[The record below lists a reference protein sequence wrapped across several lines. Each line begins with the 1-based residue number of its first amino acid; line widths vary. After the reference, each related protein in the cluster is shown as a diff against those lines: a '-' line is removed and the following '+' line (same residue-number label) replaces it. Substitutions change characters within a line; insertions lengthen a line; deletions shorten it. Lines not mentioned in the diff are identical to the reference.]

1 MIASLKQTIGWIQTT
16 GWKFECF
23 FLVVLDAIMRTSLNS
38 FEVSSCSYSVLVS
51 SVGDVDGRWLAIEN
65 ICQVN
70 NRIYVWWY
78 DSNPWQELI
87 KMWVLFTVVK
97 ESKKS
102 LLCQLANCRRTYGLK
117 CILFK
122 KNVFSFPFFNLPL
135 VKHLIETDK
144 KTNIKR
150 ITPFWPWKRFH
161 TVYCFRVVRGE
172 KIEVYRRESQWLDM
186 VVSWKLET

>member
-1 MIASLKQTIGWIQTT
+1 MNTCSGYGSRPGWSGCQVAKQSGQHSIWTSVQWCCRCTVHTLYSCSVSESEKQPWCLKFNLQEGTDVCSKEEFYQVYLNLMQTIGWIQTT

-78 DSNPWQELI
+78 DSNPWLELI
-87 KMWVLFTVVK
+87 KMWVLFAVVK
-97 ESKKS
+97 ESHHLRSDFKQFTVS
-102 LLCQLANCRRTYGLK
+102 GSSEERR
-117 CILFK
+117 
-122 KNVFSFPFFNLPL
+122 
-135 VKHLIETDK
+135 
-144 KTNIKR
+144 
-150 ITPFWPWKRFH
+150 
-161 TVYCFRVVRGE
+161 
-172 KIEVYRRESQWLDM
+172 
-186 VVSWKLET
+186 